1 MGSIDT
7 PALLLLDL
15 PPAALAG
22 IDLLSFTVTPRF
34 RGVKNLPPG
43 FHFAFVGT
51 STAFSERHGLWFRV
65 PGRASSDGQHLFITK
80 WEASTETLKAETDET
95 ERLRWRANLG
105 SIWKEG
111 LTPYRQTSTDAH
123 MEAGEEEIN
132 DWPALTSAITA
143 SVLTRITKGDANH
156 WYLTSASSARR
167 DIEDIPGL
175 DEDDKNAMQADRE
188 LDFLPID
195 LKKTWREGA
204 TGRERTEAAQDFSW
218 ALLHLVETHCTDR
231 GINEILGELQFCFL
245 MILSINNFS
254 CLEQWKRLLML
265 IFTSKSAVDENS
277 DFFIKAIAALR
288 LQLQHCKDAEGGLI
302 DLADEGGSLLKTLLV
317 RFRNG
322 LEGMTGIGVSDV
334 ADELDDL
341 EDYLRQE
348 HGWTLGGDHLRSGVL
363 ELEDGEQLHV
373 ESTMYDE
380 DDETGEYAPQIVD
393 LTPEQARLLNI
404 TPEDTRKLGLE
415 LSKSSLHDPAQ
426 EVVESDEDSD
436 DDDDDDGA
444 ETEAHSVLLGASD
457 DEEEEEEMQD
467 LENMDS
473 RY

>member
-1 MGSIDT
+1 MD
-7 PALLLLDL
+7 P
-15 PPAALAG
+15 
-22 IDLLSFTVTPRF
+22 
-34 RGVKNLPPG
+34 
-43 FHFAFVGT
+43 
-51 STAFSERHGLWFRV
+51 
-65 PGRASSDGQHLFITK
+65 Q
-80 WEASTETLKAETDET
+80 
-95 ERLRWRANLG
+95 
-105 SIWKEG
+105 
-111 LTPYRQTSTDAH
+111 
-123 MEAGEEEIN
+123 
-132 DWPALTSAITA
+132 
-143 SVLTRITKGDANH
+143 VLTRITKGDANH

-175 DEDDKNAMQADRE
+175 NEDDKNAMQADRE
-188 LDFLPID
+188 LNFLPID
-195 LKKTWREGA
+195 LKKTWREGESKSDSSPPGLYRYLPQVTYIGA

-231 GINEILGELQFCFL
+231 DINEILGELQFCFL

-265 IFTSKSAVDENS
+265 IFTSKSAVDEKS

-436 DDDDDDGA
+436 DDDDDDDDDGA
-444 ETEAHSVLLGASD
+444 ETEAHSVLLGTSD
-457 DEEEEEEMQD
+457 EEEEEEEEMQD